1 MENKFTVKRKLI
13 NLSRLIFK
21 PVFPIMI
28 VLFASTQS
36 FSQNSVSLRINPSTT
51 NVQVNQT
58 FTVDVLVD
66 FGTGTVAGVEA
77 YLNFDPTY
85 LEVVSTSV
93 PPSTVTALPNESVA
107 FQTVA
112 FMNANGQVDYGRF
125 TLAPVG
131 SHPNAD
137 FVLFSVQFRALAV
150 PPPGPTSGNTS
161 IIFNTSGGRISNA
174 VETVD
179 ILDQLTNGTV
189 TISNILCTA
198 PTGLIANT
206 STCNGQPFD
215 LFLQSATGTSPFSL
229 VVNGITYNNVTVGSG
244 TPFATV
250 TPPTEKIWPANPI
263 PAGFNDDDPVELAT
277 KFRSVV
283 DGFVTGIRFYKP
295 VTTNTGNYI
304 GRLYAFN
311 YATNNSTLM
320 ASVTFPAASMNTIGW
335 KEALF
340 ASPIPIEANTV
351 YLAAYFNPDGDYAVN
366 SGTIGVGAS
375 PFLNEIVSGNLRGL
389 QDTAF
394 TPGLATG
401 LDLNGNGVF
410 RYGAG
415 DNWGTYEASCYWV
428 DLMFTPGQFT
438 YDLTSITD
446 ASPCTATGSPIQS
459 LSVTSVSCSVL
470 PITLANISA
479 RPQGKNIIVDWATAS
494 ESENKGFELQRS
506 SDNLNWEGIT
516 FINGAGNSTST
527 INYSYEDKGL
537 YPSRYY
543 YRLKQVDFDGRYK
556 FSVVVSAMIDGKA
569 EYELKQNFPNPLKD
583 ETTIRYI
590 LPETSKV
597 NLTIFDMNGR
607 PIKVL
612 VNGTKGAG
620 MHAQNF
626 YPGALPAGVYYYKL
640 QAGNFTSVKKLVIQ

>member
-1 MENKFTVKRKLI
+1 MENELTVKKTISVFFKQVVRPAALVMFVLLI
-13 NLSRLIFK
+13 NNR
-21 PVFPIMI
+21 V
-28 VLFASTQS
+28 
-36 FSQNSVSLRINPSTT
+36 FSQSVNMLVSPATPS
-51 NVQVNQT
+51 VQLNQT
-58 FTVDVLVD
+58 FTVDVVVD
-66 FGTGTVAGVEA
+66 FGSGTINIAEA
-77 YLNFDPTY
+77 YLNFNPTY
-85 LEVVSTSV
+85 LEVVSVSV
-93 PPSTVTALPNESVA
+93 PPATVTQLPNVTVDA
-107 FQTVA
+107 FNNTAGTV
-112 FMNANGQVDYGRF
+112 DHGRF
-125 TLAPVG
+125 TLSAMN
-131 SHPNAD
+131 HPNAD
-137 FVLFSVQFRALAV
+137 FVLFSILFRAIAV
-150 PPPGPTSGNTS
+150 PPPGPTSGTTD
-161 IIFNTSGGRISNA
+161 ITFNTTGVRITNASEGGGPNVVNQTTGA
-174 VETVD
+174 
-179 ILDQLTNGTV
+179 TV
-189 TISNILCTA
+189 TITNVLCTA
-198 PTGLIANT
+198 PTGQIANT

-229 VVNGITYNNVTVGSG
+229 VVNGVTYNNVTVGSG
-244 TPFATV
+244 TPFATI

-277 KFRSVV
+277 KFKSVV

-311 YATNNSTLM
+311 YVTNNSTLM

-340 ASPIPIEANTV
+340 AAPIAIQANTV

-366 SGTIGVGAS
+366 SGSIGLGAS

-401 LDLNGNGVF
+401 LDVNGNGVF

-438 YDLTSITD
+438 YNLTSITD
-446 ASPCTATGSPIQS
+446 ASPCTATGAPIQS

-506 SDNLNWEGIT
+506 SDNVSWEGIT

-583 ETTIRYI
+583 ETTIRYV

-597 NLTIFDMNGR
+597 NLTIFDLNGR